1 MRISLLLLLLL
12 AALCSL
18 PARAQLLEVT
28 LEGLEGELRENTLA
42 WLGDP
47 PRTPQARSNY
57 LYSARRKVEQSL
69 QALGYYRPDIDFK
82 LTRGKETWSLLI
94 TVAAG
99 EPVVYDSIDVRV
111 SGDARADKAFDDLLR
126 QSPLQSGQVLNH
138 GEYDSFRRSIS
149 SLGLRRGYFNGQ
161 FSQARVAVEPVSGS
175 ADVVLHYESGSR
187 FVFGSLSYDQDIVK
201 PGLLEPLIE
210 TREGEAYEQRK
221 LQETQARL
229 QRTGYFSTVILR
241 PQPAAASDGR
251 VPLTLDLFPAK
262 RHNINVGVGFS
273 TDTQERLSLT
283 WRTPRIN
290 RHGHSQETRLQYSRI
305 NPSGRVTYNIPLT
318 DPLNDVLQLIA
329 RVENNEFG
337 DLDSEQRELGLRRE
351 IKRDEWIYS
360 YSLRT
365 LNEAWNAQDLDRE
378 NDYLLPGFSLS
389 QRVHQGAMVNPR
401 SGFSQWYRVE
411 GGASDLGSDVDLLR
425 VTANYGLIETFAERH
440 RVVLRSDIGAVFIAE
455 NDRDQLAPSLNFFA
469 GGSQS
474 IRGYSYQSIG
484 NETTLVGDDGEDVT
498 LVVGGDRL
506 LTASLEYQYSFNPN
520 WRGALF
526 VDAGDAFDEGEFDA
540 NVGAGFGVHY
550 VTQIGAIRLD
560 LANPLTDDDP
570 SWRVH
575 LSIGAEF

>member
-1 MRISLLLLLLL
+1 M
-12 AALCSL
+12 CSL

-28 LEGLEGELRENTLA
+28 LDGLEGELRENTLA

-47 PRTPQARSNY
+47 PATPQARSNY

-82 LTRGKETWSLLI
+82 LTRGSETWTLLI
-94 TVAAG
+94 TVDTG
-99 EPVVYDSIDVRV
+99 EPVVYGNIDVRI
-111 SGDARADKAFDDLLR
+111 SGDASADSAFIELVR
-126 QSPLQSGQVLNH
+126 QSPLKSGEILNH
-138 GEYDSFRRSIS
+138 GVYDRFRRSIS
-149 SLGLRRGYFNGQ
+149 SLGLRRGYFNGR
-161 FSQARVAVEPVSGS
+161 FREARVAVEPVGGV
-175 ADVVLHYESGSR
+175 ADVTLHYDSGSR
-187 FVFGSLSYDQDIVK
+187 FVFGPLSYDQDIVR
-201 PGLLEPLIE
+201 PGLLEPLMQ
-210 TREGEAYEQRK
+210 TREGEAYEQQK

-241 PQPAAASDGR
+241 PQPAAASDGQ

-273 TDTQERLSLT
+273 TDTQERVSLT

-305 NPSGRVTYNIPLT
+305 NPSGRVTYNIPLS
-318 DPLNDVLQLIA
+318 DPLNDVLQLTG
-329 RVENNEFG
+329 RVEDNEFG
-337 DLDSEQRELGLRRE
+337 DLDSNQRELGVRRE

-360 YSLRT
+360 YALRA
-365 LNEAWNAQDLDRE
+365 LNESWNAQGLDRE
-378 NDYLLPGFSLS
+378 NQYLLPGFSLS
-389 QRVHQGAMVNPR
+389 QRVHQGALVNPTA
-401 SGFSQWYRVE
+401 GFSQWYRVE
-411 GGASDLGSDVDLLR
+411 GGARELGSDVDLLR
-425 VTANYGLIETFAERH
+425 LTANYGFIHTLAERH
-440 RVVLRSDIGAVFIAE
+440 RLVLRTDIGAVFLAAS
-455 NDRDQLAPSLNFFA
+455 DRDQLAPSLNFFA

-484 NETTLVGDDGEDVT
+484 NEITRVADDGEDVT

-506 LTASLEYQYSFNPN
+506 LTASVEYQYSFNKN

-526 VDAGDAFDEGEFDA
+526 VDAGDAFDEGDFDA
-540 NVGAGFGVHY
+540 NVGAGIGVHY

-560 LANPLTDDDP
+560 LANPVTDDSP